1 VAGAQNLEPQEAV
14 ALVAAVLVL
23 SRLITQ
29 PMQQPIPVAVAVAQ
43 ETTPIRPA

>member
-14 ALVAAVLVL
+14 ALVAAVLVPL
-23 SRLITQ
+23 QPITQ
-29 PMQQPIPVAVAVAQ
+29 QMQQPILVVVAVAQ